1 MNCLPIEVHENICKY
16 LEGKDLL
23 AYAEVF
29 ADIVNQL
36 PNIKSRH
43 TKLKRQ
49 RYEFSIKF
57 DDFIKR
63 FYALCEEAD

>member
-1 MNCLPIEVHENICKY
+1 MNFLSIEMHMNICDY

-36 PNIKSRH
+36 PKIKSQH

-49 RYEFSIKF
+49 HYEFCIKF
-57 DDFIKR
+57 EDFIKR
-63 FYALCEEAD
+63 LSHLNHILQ